1 MTPLNRSPAASTLR
15 TSSRQGRD
23 RRLGGMVSLPTLL
36 LIVLGG
42 LALFTAV
49 RTAPSIQEY
58 YLIKGL
64 VQRIAESGPATPF
77 DAQGAFDRQRAIDG
91 ISAIEGKDLNIAR
104 VAGVLTI
111 DFTYQKVVPLAGPV
125 SLLID
130 FSGSSRRGG
139 G

>member
-1 MTPLNRSPAASTLR
+1 MA
-15 TSSRQGRD
+15 
-23 RRLGGMVSLPTLL
+23 GMVSLPTLL

-58 YLIKGL
+58 YLIKSL
-64 VQRIAESGPATPF
+64 VQRIAESGPSTPF
-77 DAQGAFDRQRAIDG
+77 DAQSAFDRQRTVDG
-91 ISAIEGKDLNIAR
+91 VSAIEGKDLNVTR

-111 DFTYQKVVPLAGPV
+111 DFAYQKVVPLAGPV

-130 FSGSSRRGG
+130 FRGSSRRGG

>member
-1 MTPLNRSPAASTLR
+1 MTVPDPSSPAPGRAASAR
-15 TSSRQGRD
+15 PARGRVA
-23 RRLGGMVSLPTLL
+23 GMVSLPTLL

-58 YLIKGL
+58 YLIKSL
-64 VQRIAESGPATPF
+64 VQRIAESGPSTPF
-77 DAQGAFDRQRAIDG
+77 DAQSAFDRQRAIDG

-111 DFTYQKVVPLAGPV
+111 DFAYQKVVPLAGPV